1 MLLHYLR
8 LKCTVPVPRNIDVH
22 VSKRCSDPLAAMA
35 VSTVGS
41 AFSAMLVL
49 FIAEMV
55 IKFALQHLLKH
66 WREHILEHVLDVFDA
81 LGIKLIN
88 EL

>member
-1 MLLHYLR
+1 MKSSSLILSG
-8 LKCTVPVPRNIDVH
+8 NEI
-22 VSKRCSDPLAAMA
+22 
-35 VSTVGS
+35 
-41 AFSAMLVL
+41 L
-49 FIAEMV
+49 FITEMI
-55 IKFALQHLLKH
+55 IKFALQHLLQH